1 MQGRVHAE
9 EVGQGGKKGS
19 RPFLH
24 HTLRL
29 SKSKE
34 KEGVTGHP
42 LRDLYVPFRPRPAV
56 LPKPEIKE
64 EQQAGGG
71 LKKKRQK
78 YR

>member
-1 MQGRVHAE
+1 MQGRV
-9 EVGQGGKKGS
+9 GQGGNRGS

-42 LRDLYVPFRPRPAV
+42 LRDLYDPFSPSPHHPA
-56 LPKPEIKE
+56 KT
-64 EQQAGGG
+64 
-71 LKKKRQK
+71 
-78 YR
+78 